1 MSSILKLFLF
11 NNAIIGIAGM
21 KAVAGLVDL
30 LLFGENKMDYTVCV
44 VEDEKVSRKMTI
56 ELLKKMGITKI
67 VASTNG
73 EIALQKLRLQKV
85 DLIIS
90 DWHMP
95 VMDGLEFYKAVKK
108 EEDLQNTPFL
118 MVTVE
123 DSKERVIEA
132 LKLGI
137 RDYIVKPLSSK
148 SFESKVKS
156 LLKT

>member
-1 MSSILKLFLF
+1 MAFSILYCSGRTKWIMQFVLWQMKNFL
-11 NNAIIGIAGM
+11 
-21 KAVAGLVDL
+21 
-30 LLFGENKMDYTVCV
+30 
-44 VEDEKVSRKMTI
+44 RKMTI

-67 VASTNG
+67 IASTNG
-73 EIALQKLRLQKV
+73 EIALQKLKLQKA

-95 VMDGLEFYKAVKK
+95 TMDGLEFYKAVKK
-108 EEDLQNTPFL
+108 EVDLQDIPFL

-123 DSKERVIEA
+123 DSKERVVEA

-148 SFESKVKS
+148 SFEGKVKS
-156 LLKT
+156 LLKI

>member
-1 MSSILKLFLF
+1 
-11 NNAIIGIAGM
+11 
-21 KAVAGLVDL
+21 
-30 LLFGENKMDYTVCV
+30 MDYTVCV
-44 VEDEKVSRKMTI
+44 VEDERVSRTMTI
-56 ELLKKMGITKI
+56 ELLKKMGINKI

-73 EIALQKLRLQKV
+73 ETALQKLKLQKA

-95 VMDGLEFYKAVKK
+95 VMDGLEFYKAIKK

-123 DSKERVIEA
+123 DSKEKVIEA

-137 RDYIVKPLSSK
+137 RDYIVKPLSKK
-148 SFESKVKS
+148 SFEEKVKA
-156 LLKT
+156 LLKI

>member
-1 MSSILKLFLF
+1 
-11 NNAIIGIAGM
+11 
-21 KAVAGLVDL
+21 
-30 LLFGENKMDYTVCV
+30 MDYTVCV

-73 EIALQKLRLQKV
+73 EIALQKLKIQKA

-95 VMDGLEFYKAVKK
+95 IMDGLEFYKAVKK

-148 SFESKVKS
+148 SFEGKVKS
-156 LLKT
+156 LLKI

>member
-1 MSSILKLFLF
+1 
-11 NNAIIGIAGM
+11 
-21 KAVAGLVDL
+21 
-30 LLFGENKMDYTVCV
+30 MDYTVCV

-73 EIALQKLRLQKV
+73 EIALQKLKLQKV

-108 EEDLQNTPFL
+108 QEDLQDTPFL

-123 DSKERVIEA
+123 DSKERVVEA

-148 SFESKVKS
+148 SFESKVRS
-156 LLKT
+156 LLKI

>member
-1 MSSILKLFLF
+1 M
-11 NNAIIGIAGM
+11 N
-21 KAVAGLVDL
+21 
-30 LLFGENKMDYTVCV
+30 YTVCV
-44 VEDEKVSRKMTI
+44 VEDEKVSRTMTL
-56 ELLKKMGITKI
+56 EMLKKMGLNKI

-73 EIALQKLRLQKV
+73 QIALDKLKAQEA

-108 EEDLQNTPFL
+108 EEILKDIPFL

-123 DSKERVIEA
+123 DSKEKVIEA

-137 RDYIVKPLSSK
+137 HDYIVKPLQK
-148 SFESKVKS
+148 SGFEAKVKT
-156 LLKT
+156 LLKI

>member
-1 MSSILKLFLF
+1 M
-11 NNAIIGIAGM
+11 N
-21 KAVAGLVDL
+21 
-30 LLFGENKMDYTVCV
+30 YTICV
-44 VEDEKVSRKMTI
+44 VEDERVSRTMVV
-56 ELLKKMGITKI
+56 ELLKKMGINRI

-73 EIALQKLRLQKV
+73 EIALQKLRVQKV

-108 EEDLQNTPFL
+108 DESLEKIPFL

-123 DSKERVIEA
+123 DSKEKVIEA

-137 RDYIVKPLSSK
+137 RDYIVKPVSK
-148 SFESKVKS
+148 NSFESKVKS
-156 LLKT
+156 LLKI

>member
-1 MSSILKLFLF
+1 
-11 NNAIIGIAGM
+11 
-21 KAVAGLVDL
+21 
-30 LLFGENKMDYTVCV
+30 MDYTVCV

-73 EIALQKLRLQKV
+73 ETALQKLKLQKA

-95 VMDGLEFYKAVKK
+95 IMDGLEFYKAVKK
-108 EEDLQNTPFL
+108 EVSLQDTPFL

-123 DSKERVIEA
+123 DSKERVVEA

-148 SFESKVKS
+148 SFEGKVKS
-156 LLKT
+156 LLKI

>member
-1 MSSILKLFLF
+1 
-11 NNAIIGIAGM
+11 
-21 KAVAGLVDL
+21 
-30 LLFGENKMDYTVCV
+30 MDYTVCV

-56 ELLKKMGITKI
+56 ELLKRMGITKI

-73 EIALQKLRLQKV
+73 ETALQKLRLQKA

-95 VMDGLEFYKAVKK
+95 IMDGLEFYKAVKK
-108 EEDLQNTPFL
+108 EVSLQDTPFL

-123 DSKERVIEA
+123 DSKERVVEA

-148 SFESKVKS
+148 SFEGKVKS
-156 LLKT
+156 LLKI